1 MWKNYSQ
8 IILWPKNVKN
18 HKLQRLCHLISD
30 EYQDKYPDNFDQE
43 IPKGAGNYEYLHS
56 DGKLNLMD
64 DNEFTREIES
74 ELEKI
79 KKKQHKIN
87 VIADNLKKEQESKND
102 DKIDAIVEM
111 TERSLDNLN
120 NTNET
125 ELNSKHVSNDENTY
139 QPKINSTIIT
149 NNKTFLQN
157 GSSIVEEELEEKNNG
172 SKDGFIE
179 STRYYVSNIW
189 VNKYWKTVIN
199 QNIDNL
205 IRY

>member
-1 MWKNYSQ
+1 MLNTNQ
-8 IILWPKNVKN
+8 I
-18 HKLQRLCHLISD
+18 LQRLRYLISD
-30 EYQDKYPDNFDQE
+30 EYQDEYTDNFDQE

-79 KKKQHKIN
+79 KKKQNKIN

-102 DKIDAIVEM
+102 NKIDEIVEM

-120 NTNET
+120 NTNKT
-125 ELNSKHVSNDENTY
+125 ESNSKHVLKDEHTY
-139 QPKINSTIIT
+139 EPKINSTIMT

-172 SKDGFIE
+172 PPDGLIE

-189 VNKYWKTVIN
+189 VN
-199 QNIDNL
+199 
-205 IRY
+205 RY

>member
-1 MWKNYSQ
+1 M
-8 IILWPKNVKN
+8 
-18 HKLQRLCHLISD
+18 ISD

-43 IPKGAGNYEYLHS
+43 IPKGAGNYEYLQS

-189 VNKYWKTVIN
+189 VRTVG
-199 QNIDNL
+199 
-205 IRY
+205 RTARR